1 MNKVEFAVCRIKEK
15 LPKSQGF
22 ATRGC
27 GCVVCHERLSS
38 SWGWK
43 CPYFI
48 VTPSVVLCH
57 SDLASEKSFVA
68 EFSSKD
74 GRGLETFEI
83 KQMSDFSK
91 DVVGRRLDNL
101 KQALYLTFVSVDPLG
116 KRGFFKKMG
125 KRGSLQTYRPL
136 NVMENKTTE
145 EPMESLFCHVITN
158 LFSESTINSPLTTQI
173 YKLEFELET
182 GKFCLQDFSGHKK
195 TFNQE
200 MPPIGAVI
208 FNNKGEFAG
217 LLRNFSD
224 SCVTPV
230 FLPELFL
237 KGNEMVNNV
246 EMSNSGNG
254 LSIESHDEL
263 EQSKGNLQQGADS
276 SAGHAVCKEKLA
288 EDKKNG
294 VAASE
299 ILSLGQ
305 MSNLPSLRGVPGEV
319 KDVSATSVTKDSC
332 LNTTEGTVKAG
343 TMHADVELTNGLG
356 QVEQIPQRFVTCDE
370 TWRIREEGLA
380 NPTDHENH
388 NKEEDSSL
396 SGETQESP
404 RLMDEIREILS
415 SDKAMDV
422 FDQARNASYQTE
434 KDPATDR
441 DLGQRASEATLVVPH
456 MIGSASDVMDKDLEV
471 TKTASSETADAS
483 DWAMVA
489 SGDNML
495 VSQREG
501 NLDRVE
507 KTTGNGT
514 ETEVLPKEMEV
525 APSKRE
531 VVFDE
536 TEVTTDRSKE
546 VPDSTKGSLGKE
558 EDLIAGE
565 IEVTDIDA
573 VVKEGDKVHN
583 IVEAS
588 PDIIQGAADETKLAL
603 DKGQL
608 GTDATDVNPV
618 QTEDIAGDI
627 KVMSEQIEETSVE
640 TTLAASTKGEALSDR
655 KEAPDQTSEVSYN
668 KEELSVRIDGEADSE
683 MTSRNDE
690 TTEEP
695 HEQVEDP
702 AENRELVV
710 DAKEHSNYCQVMRLD
725 GSLLAATDE
734 TENKELYSTHPE
746 KEDLK
751 LAMPGEDNAVID
763 QERSITDND
772 VVCSY
777 TDSDLTELVGAK
789 PAETEEKL
797 KQDDELFTAVRKDR
811 NGFTNQPEMDE
822 GVLKSQPQVNS
833 FVEPPASPDIVEER
847 DVTDPES
854 IGKAEIIVNKQQ
866 NFSSKQ
872 KDINDNAV
880 VAINGENPVNSIEE
894 HQEVLQHCSDN
905 VETGEGD
912 TALTQKGNEGIPE
925 DVTTVVEIGKASDPD
940 LLSVQEKMGDS
951 SQEESKMLVDELRT
965 VAPSDA
971 SGWHNEHTTKPLDNH
986 EPVNAALNGKDVQIH
1001 DSTVVL
1007 QHIDADALLSETVTN
1022 NPYIL
1027 GDLANC
1033 LDIEYQ
1039 YGKIP
1044 CWRDLAKLL
1053 AIPADIYKHCNAL
1066 SITSPTEDLFSFLS
1080 AIKPRLTIAEIKE
1093 ALQEIGRLDVAQ
1105 LLETRIKAGV
1115 LSEDSVVTSLVERQ
1129 DTDVL
1134 ARMALR
1140 LDGKMSCNWRDLA
1153 LQLNVPNRVS
1163 CNFDPHQQYDNDN
1176 YHSST
1181 MLLKFIPQFDP
1192 EFTLDKLKASLSAI
1206 GVRDAVPVIENAGIP
1221 GYQLFKNVL
1230 DDSLLVDQVSEL
1242 LNKDPPS
1249 PNWRDLA
1256 AELEI
1261 PVKKLKIFEVS
1272 EDDSSPTKL
1281 LFKSTAKYEPDLTF
1295 EELVLALVAMKRQD
1309 VLDILY
1315 KYFLSDDIDWIL
1327 EENNL
1332 FAAVGDKLDE
1342 IQDRVE

>member
-1 MNKVEFAVCRIKEK
+1 MNKVDFAVCRIKEK

-57 SDLASEKSFVA
+57 NDLASEKSFVA

-83 KQMSDFSK
+83 KQMSDFCK

-230 FLPELFL
+230 FLPELSL

-246 EMSNSGNG
+246 EWSNSGNG
-254 LSIESHDEL
+254 LSPESHDEL

-276 SAGHAVCKEKLA
+276 SAGHAVCKEKLP
-288 EDKKNG
+288 EDKNNG

-305 MSNLPSLRGVPGEV
+305 MSNLTSLGGVPGEV
-319 KDVSATSVTKDSC
+319 KDVSATSVTKDSY
-332 LNTTEGTVKAG
+332 LNTTEGTFKTG
-343 TMHADVELTNGLG
+343 MMHADVEVTNGLG

-380 NPTDHENH
+380 NPTDHENG

-415 SDKAMDV
+415 SDKALDI
-422 FDQARNASYQTE
+422 FDQTIKGSYQTE
-434 KDPATDR
+434 KDPATDS

-471 TKTASSETADAS
+471 MKTASSETADAS

-531 VVFDE
+531 VAFDE

-558 EDLIAGE
+558 EDLITGE

-573 VVKEGDKVHN
+573 VVKDGDKVHN
-583 IVEAS
+583 MVEAS
-588 PDIIQGAADETKLAL
+588 PDIIQGGADETKLAL

-608 GTDATDVNPV
+608 GTDATDVNPL
-618 QTEDIAGDI
+618 QTEDIACDI
-627 KVMSEQIEETSVE
+627 KVMSEQIEKTSVE
-640 TTLAASTKGEALSDR
+640 TALAASSKGEALSDR

-702 AENRELVV
+702 AEDRELVV

-734 TENKELYSTHPE
+734 TENKELYSTHSE

-751 LAMPGEDNAVID
+751 LAMPGEDNTVID

-822 GVLKSQPQVNS
+822 GVLESQPQVNS
-833 FVEPPASPDIVEER
+833 FVEPPASPDIVEEG

-854 IGKAEIIVNKQQ
+854 IGKAEIILNKRQ

-971 SGWHNEHTTKPLDNH
+971 SGWHNEHTTKPVDNH
-986 EPVNAALNGKDVQIH
+986 EPVNAAVNDYDVQLH
-1001 DSTVVL
+1001 DHSTIVL
-1007 QHIDADALLSETVTN
+1007 QHVDADALLSETVTN

-1053 AIPADIYKHCNAL
+1053 AIPADIYKHCNTL

-1080 AIKPRLTIAEIKE
+1080 AIKPQLTIAEIKE
-1093 ALQEIGRLDVAQ
+1093 ALEEIGRLDVAQ

-1206 GVRDAVPVIENAGIP
+1206 GVRDAVPVIENAG
-1221 GYQLFKNVL
+1221 YQLFKNVL

-1261 PVKKLKIFEVS
+1261 PVKKLKIFEFS

-1281 LFKSTAKYEPDLTF
+1281 LLKRTAKYEPDMTF